1 MKTSKIDTILHP
13 VRLRIITAIQDRE
26 MTPQQLKQSIPDVP
40 QATLY
45 RHIAV
50 LEREG
55 ILKLIAVNPV
65 RGANERLLALSGPAA
80 VSITEEELLQ
90 ADRGDHLRYFTS
102 FMISLLKGF
111 ERSLESV
118 EEIHEITGRI
128 GYHTHPVYLSEEEL
142 ADFSREFNSLIRK
155 YSDARSAEILSPAA
169 GHSSPGRQEQTTTGR
184 QDRQNRQDRYLLS
197 TILMPAADQETI
209 KKKENTNE

>member
-1 MKTSKIDTILHP
+1 MKTSKIDAILHP

-26 MTPQQLKQSIPDVP
+26 MTPQQLKQAIPDVP

-80 VSITEEELLQ
+80 ASITEEELVQ

-102 FMISLLKGF
+102 FVISLLKSF

-118 EEIHEITGRI
+118 EDIREITGRI
-128 GYHTHPVYLSEEEL
+128 GYHTHPVYLNGEEL
-142 ADFSREFNSLIRK
+142 ADFSREFNTLIRK
-155 YSDARSAEILSPAA
+155 YSAPERNGTDRNTQGRIPPDRKEWIP
-169 GHSSPGRQEQTTTGR
+169 PGPL
-184 QDRQNRQDRYLLS
+184 DRRERYLLS
-197 TILMPAADQETI
+197 TILMPAADKQTTE
-209 KKKENTNE
+209 KKEKTNE